1 MDSLAPGSTKTDAEK
16 IEAPKLEALA
26 RRYGAAL
33 PPAGPWNEIIAS
45 LLDHRSVRGFLSD
58 PLPAG
63 TLETLIAAAQ
73 SAATSS
79 NMQFWSAIAV
89 SDPAK
94 RKILAEIASDQK
106 HIEQCPLYIAW
117 VADLSRNERLGE
129 AERTNLESVP
139 WLETFM
145 VACIDAALA
154 AQNAVVAAQSLGL
167 RTVYIGAMR
176 NDPVRVAELLGL
188 PPRAF
193 VVFGLCVGYADPQA
207 KNEVKPRLPQSIVL
221 HQDCYDAAPETRDRP
236 AYDAEMSTFSARHD
250 LQAATWTQR
259 VLNRMGP
266 LKSMNGRERM
276 RAALAKLGF
285 EIR

>member
-1 MDSLAPGSTKTDAEK
+1 MDSLAPASAQTKT
-16 IEAPKLEALA
+16 EAPKLEALA
-26 RRYGAAL
+26 RRYGANL
-33 PPAGPWNEIIAS
+33 PPAGPWNETIAS

-58 PLPAG
+58 PVPAG

-79 NMQFWSAIAV
+79 NMQFWSAISV
-89 SDPAK
+89 TDPAK
-94 RKILAEIASDQK
+94 RRVLAEIAGGQK
-106 HIEQCPLYIAW
+106 HIEQCPLYICW
-117 VADLSRNERLGE
+117 VADLSRNQRVGE
-129 AERTNLESVP
+129 TEQTDLESMP

-145 VACIDAALA
+145 VSCIDAALA

-193 VVFGLCVGYADPQA
+193 VVFGLCVGTADPRA

-221 HQDCYDAAPETRDRP
+221 HHDRYDPAPETRERP
-236 AYDAEMSTFSARHD
+236 AYDSEMTKFSARHEQ
-250 LQAATWTQR
+250 QAATWTQR